1 MTKSFRMCR
10 KTKRAAH
17 GVSQEEDA
25 ASQKEDADIDNDGDK
40 DSSDKYL
47 AKRRKAIGKAMK
59 KEEVEQMDEAIPA
72 MVGAA
77 AKTLSGLAKGAAGSM
92 AKKAV
97 TSKPK
102 EDEMEEG
109 YKPMPFERMEKQSG
123 EAYKKEQEAAKRG
136 DEKET
141 NKQMQRRIAMKS
153 PLGRKQELM
162 KKNMKEE
169 HSNLFSDKELEALAE
184 ALGEIVNE
192 GASNPFQVHFDKDGK
207 EYTSKGTKE
216 ERDRIAKN
224 IASNKKRE
232 PDPYRAR
239 RGESD

>member
-1 MTKSFRMCR
+1 
-10 KTKRAAH
+10 
-17 GVSQEEDA
+17 
-25 ASQKEDADIDNDGDK
+25 
-40 DSSDKYL
+40 
-47 AKRRKAIGKAMK
+47 
-59 KEEVEQMDEAIPA
+59 
-72 MVGAA
+72 
-77 AKTLSGLAKGAAGSM
+77 
-92 AKKAV
+92 
-97 TSKPK
+97 
-102 EDEMEEG
+102 
-109 YKPMPFERMEKQSG
+109 
-123 EAYKKEQEAAKRG
+123 
-136 DEKET
+136 
-141 NKQMQRRIAMKS
+141 
-153 PLGRKQELM
+153 M